1 MELELKKERFLITGG
16 YGFIGSCLIRELIN
30 DDFFEICNID
40 KLSYSSN
47 TKSFDPSSAKNYQ
60 FKKIDIADAKSIN
73 KAVIEFKPDYILHL
87 AAETHVDRSIDGPTE
102 FIQSNI
108 IGTYNLLNSSYDY
121 WKNLKS
127 KKKDTFK
134 FLYVSTDE
142 IYGSLGASDNSFTED
157 SNYEPNSPYSA
168 TKAAGD
174 HLVRAWNKTYSLPTI
189 ITNTCNNYGPW
200 QFPEK
205 LIPLVIKKCLYN
217 ESIPVYGNGEQIRDW
232 IRVEDHVSGLLTV
245 LRKGVNGEKYNIGS
259 NCELT
264 NIQVVTDICKV
275 LDKLKPNLNNSSYLD
290 LISFVEDRP
299 GHDYRYSIDN
309 KKVINLKWKPKF
321 SWKKGLED
329 TIKWYLMNE
338 EYLKNTNKNYLGDRL
353 GKLS

>member
-1 MELELKKERFLITGG
+1 MELELNKERFLITGG

-30 DDFFEICNID
+30 DDLFEICNID

-47 TKSFDPSSAKNYQ
+47 TESFDTSSIKNYQ

-73 KAVIEFKPDYILHL
+73 KVVIEFKPDYILHL
-87 AAETHVDRSIDGPTE
+87 AAETHVDRSIDGPNE

-108 IGTYNLLNSSYDY
+108 IGTYNLLKSSYDY

-127 KKKDTFK
+127 NKKDTFK

-142 IYGSLGASDNSFTED
+142 VYGSLGINDNSFTEE

-205 LIPLVIKKCLYN
+205 LIPLVIKKCLSN
-217 ESIPVYGNGEQIRDW
+217 ESIPVYGSGEQIRDW

-264 NIQVVTDICKV
+264 NIQVVTDICKA
-275 LDKLKPNLNNSSYLD
+275 LDKLKPNFNKSSYLD

-309 KKVINLKWKPKF
+309 KKVVNLKWKPKF
-321 SWKKGLED
+321 SWKEGLED

-338 EYLKNTNKNYLGDRL
+338 EYLEKTNKNYFGDRL